1 MSLTKELVSMGLH
14 GSTAAA
20 IGGSVATGLSGA
32 GATQATATP
41 ITAVTSVFSTVAL
54 SQGAILPGGV
64 QIGDELFVRNG
75 GANALAVYPPVGGT
89 INGGAANAAF
99 SVTAAKGAVF
109 KCLGNSGLDFIAIL
123 SA

>member
-1 MSLTKELVSMGLH
+1 MSLTKELVVGGIH
-14 GSTAAA
+14 TSTATA

-32 GATQATATP
+32 GATQATATA
-41 ITAVTSVFSTVAL
+41 ITAVTSVFTTVAA
-54 SQGAILPGGV
+54 SQGAILPNGV

-109 KCLGNSGLDFIAIL
+109 KCLSNNGLDFIAIL